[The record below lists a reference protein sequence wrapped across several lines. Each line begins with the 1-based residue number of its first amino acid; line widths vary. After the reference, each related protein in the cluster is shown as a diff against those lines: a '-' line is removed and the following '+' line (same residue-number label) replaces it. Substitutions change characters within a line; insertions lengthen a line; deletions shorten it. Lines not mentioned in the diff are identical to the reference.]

1 MDLLSQL
8 NPSQSKAVQA
18 IEGPVLVLSGPGS
31 GKTRVLTHRIAFL
44 VKKCQIDPY
53 NLMAVTFT
61 NKAAR
66 EMRDRLVTLIGQTQL
81 DRLTVGT
88 FHAICARILRREAQA
103 IGMPTN
109 FVIYDRDDQLSV
121 LKTAL
126 RELNLDDKMY
136 RPPAIQGAISKA
148 KRSLLSAEEYN
159 PPTYWDE
166 VVARVYSL
174 YQQLLK
180 QNSAMDFDDLLMLTA
195 RLFDQQKEVL
205 SKYQKRYV
213 HVLVDEFQD
222 TDSAQYLLVRL
233 LTAARK
239 NLFVVGDE
247 DQSIYGW
254 RGADY
259 RNIQRFRR
267 DFPDAQVILLEQNY
281 RSTQNILDAARHV
294 IALNRQRTEKRLW
307 TKNDSGG
314 PVTVYE
320 AYDEQEEAEY
330 TVREIE
336 NLVRGKVCRLRDCA
350 VMYRTNAQSRVLED
364 AFVRHGMPYKLV
376 GATRF
381 YERREI
387 KDVLAYMRLVHNP
400 FDDVSLQR
408 ILNVPPRGIGQ
419 RTQETL
425 QQFAKRLNVPLH
437 TALQLLDADRQSKV
451 KTDQPASGEEAGAP
465 QPAPAFE
472 GRATRA
478 LLSLL
483 GLLDKMLSLRE
494 DSDPLQIIDAL
505 VTESGYK
512 DYVLDGTEEG
522 QERWENIQELRT
534 VARKYSGQAPEEAL
548 TGFLEDVALVSDVD
562 NLSEEGDAATLLTLH
577 MAKGL
582 EFEAV
587 FMVGLEEGILPHS
600 RSLEEPDEMEEE
612 RRLCYVGMTRA
623 KRRLYLIHTFRRARF
638 GNQGPSE
645 PSRFLRDIPTQLVRG
660 REVRA
665 PARPRET
672 TPSASSLG
680 FPSSAGAFRPGDRV
694 RHPQFGDGTVVSSQ
708 RRGGD
713 EEVTVVFVGKAGIK
727 RLLAGLTDLKRV
739 GRPN

>member
-8 NPSQSKAVQA
+8 NPSQAKAVQA
-18 IEGPVLVLSGPGS
+18 IEGPVLVLAGPGS
-31 GKTRVLTHRIAFL
+31 GKTRVLTHRIAYL
-44 VKKCQIDPY
+44 VKQCQIDPF

-66 EMRDRLVTLIGQTQL
+66 EMRERLVALIGQTNL

-103 IGMPTN
+103 VGMPAN
-109 FVIYDRDDQLSV
+109 FVIYDRDDQLSL
-121 LKTAL
+121 LKSAL
-126 RELNLDDKMY
+126 RELNLDEKMY
-136 RPPAIQGAISKA
+136 RPPAIQAAISRA
-148 KRSLLSAEEYN
+148 KRSLLAPGEYN

-166 VVARVYSL
+166 VVARVYER
-174 YQQLLK
+174 YQKLLK
-180 QNSAMDFDDLLMLTA
+180 QNSAMDFDDLMMLTA
-195 RLFDQQKEVL
+195 RMFDQHKPVL
-205 SKYQKRYV
+205 QRYQQRYV

-222 TDSAQYLLVRL
+222 TDSAQYMLVRL
-233 LTAARK
+233 LTAVRK
-239 NLFVVGDE
+239 NLFAVGDE

-259 RNIQRFRR
+259 RNIQRFRQ
-267 DFPDAQVILLEQNY
+267 DFPEAQVILLEQNY

-294 IALNRQRTEKRLW
+294 IALNRQRTDKRLW
-307 TKNDSGG
+307 TQNDSGG
-314 PVTVYE
+314 PVTLYE

-336 NLVRGKVCRLRDCA
+336 SLVRQKACRLRDCA
-350 VMYRTNAQSRVLED
+350 VMYRTNAQSRVIED
-364 AFVRHGMPYKLV
+364 AFVRHGLPYKLV

-400 FDDVSLQR
+400 LDDVSLKR

-425 QQFAKRLNVPLH
+425 EQFASRNSLPLY
-437 TALQLLDADRQSKV
+437 TALQLLKAAQEVRSHPGREQEKEDDS
-451 KTDQPASGEEAGAP
+451 DL
-465 QPAPAFE
+465 PAPPLD
-472 GRATRA
+472 GRAAKA

-483 GLLDKMLSLRE
+483 AMLDRLLSARE
-494 DSDPLQIIDAL
+494 ESDPVQLIDLLLA
-505 VTESGYK
+505 ESGYK
-512 DYVLDGTEEG
+512 DWTLDGTEEG
-522 QERWENIQELRT
+522 QERWENVQELRT
-534 VARKYSGQAPEEAL
+534 VARKYAGQPPDEAL

-562 NLSEEGDAATLLTLH
+562 NLTEEGDAPTLLTLH

-582 EFEAV
+582 EFSAV
-587 FMVGLEEGILPHS
+587 FMVGLEEGILPHN

-623 KRRLYLIHTFRRARF
+623 KQRLYLIHTFRRARF

-645 PSRFLRDIPTQLVRG
+645 PSRFLGDIPARLVKG

-665 PARPRET
+665 PARMRDESRPTR
-672 TPSASSLG
+672 PSAG
-680 FPSSAGAFRPGDRV
+680 EPAAGAFRPGDRV
-694 RHPQFGDGTVVSSQ
+694 RHPQFGEGTVVNCQ

-713 EEVTVVFVGKAGIK
+713 EEVTVVFAGKAGIK
-727 RLLAGLTDLKRV
+727 RLLAGLAGLKRI
-739 GRPN
+739 GRPT